1 MENEEFQKLVLTHFK
16 ELSEHLAKMD
26 GRFDTIDVRLEN
38 IENSIKQHHE
48 DTEKIAVQVEQ
59 TMVAQEK
66 MQHDMN
72 YLVRKTADH
81 DDDLILLKK
90 AK

>member
-1 MENEEFQKLVLTHFK
+1 MENQEFQKSVLTHFEK
-16 ELSEHLAKMD
+16 LTE
-26 GRFDTIDVRLEN
+26 RLGN
-38 IENSIKQHHE
+38 IEEFLKQHHE

-59 TMVAQEK
+59 IVTTQEK

-72 YLVRKTADH
+72 YLLRKTADH
-81 DDDLILLKK
+81 DDALILLKK